1 MTPEEI
7 RKQMMGSA
15 GVKEEDAE
23 SLYAK
28 ADSSFSNKNYSEAFA
43 LAQRAAGQGHA
54 AACNF
59 VGVCYANGFGVE
71 KSLPHAK
78 VWFERAAKGGLP
90 RGIRNFALAVMDESC
105 GPPDYATAAKLLNE
119 ADEAGDRRAPGILAR
134 LYLEGREVEKDLTKA
149 VDLLKKGIDRGDEV
163 ALFDCSICYRDGVA
177 VEKDLQKAL
186 SLAKLSRE
194 KGYEPAG
201 NLAAEIEAEIQGKPL
216 AKASASEPPEPASV
230 NAKPSRKKSMPLAL
244 VLAFFFGPF
253 GLFYVSWKRA
263 LFMLLLFIVGVFL
276 IPKNEFV
283 VLLLWLVVPI
293 LSIIAG
299 GVGRRQDEPTP
310 DEAFWSGNPP
320 AA

>member
-28 ADSSFSNKNYSEAFA
+28 ADACFSSKNYPEAFA
-43 LAQRAAGQGHA
+43 LAQRAADQGHA
-54 AACNF
+54 AACNL

-78 VWFERAAKGGLP
+78 VLFERAAKGGLP

-119 ADEAGDRRAPGILAR
+119 ADEAGDSRAPGILAR

-201 NLAAEIEAEIQGKPL
+201 HLAVEIEAEIQGKPL
-216 AKASASEPPEPASV
+216 AKASASEPQEPASV
-230 NAKPSRKKSMPLAL
+230 NAKPHRKQSMLLA
-244 VLAFFFGPF
+244 VALAFFFGPL
-253 GLFYVSWKRA
+253 GVFYVSWKRA
-263 LFMLLLFIVGVFL
+263 LLLLLLFIVGVSL
-276 IPKNEFV
+276 IPKNGFV

-293 LSIIAG
+293 LSIILL
-299 GVGRRQDEPTP
+299 GVGKRQP
-310 DEAFWSGNPP
+310 PP
-320 AA
+320 A

>member
-7 RKQMMGSA
+7 RQQMMGSA
-15 GVKEEDAE
+15 GLKEEDAE

-43 LAQRAAGQGHA
+43 LAQRAADQGHA
-54 AACNF
+54 AACNL
-59 VGVCYANGFGVE
+59 VGLCYANGFGVE
-71 KSLPHAK
+71 KSLPNAK
-78 VWFERAAKGGLP
+78 VLFERAAKGGFP
-90 RGIRNFALAVMDESC
+90 RGIRNFALTVMDESC

-119 ADEAGDRRAPGILAR
+119 ADEAGDSRAPGILAR
-134 LYLEGREVEKDLTKA
+134 LYLEGRGVEKDLTKA
-149 VDLLKKGIDRGDEV
+149 VDLLKRGVDRGDKV
-163 ALFDCSICYRDGVA
+163 ALFDCSKCYRDGVA

-201 NLAAEIEAEIQGKPL
+201 HLAVEIEAEIQGKPL
-216 AKASASEPPEPASV
+216 AKASASEPQEPAPV
-230 NAKPSRKKSMPLAL
+230 NARPPREKSMVLAL

-263 LFMLLLFIVGVFL
+263 LLLLLLFIVGVSL
-276 IPKNEFV
+276 IPKNGFV

-293 LSIIAG
+293 LSILLL
-299 GVGRRQDEPTP
+299 GVGKRQ
-310 DEAFWSGNPP
+310 PP
-320 AA
+320 LT